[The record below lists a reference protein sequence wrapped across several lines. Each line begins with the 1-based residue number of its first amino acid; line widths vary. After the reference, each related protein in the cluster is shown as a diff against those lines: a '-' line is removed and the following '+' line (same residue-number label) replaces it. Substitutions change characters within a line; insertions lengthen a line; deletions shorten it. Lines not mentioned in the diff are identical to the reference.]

1 MLYLRTTVELNDL
14 VYKKIVKT
22 YGKRNIS
29 NTINEILTRYFF
41 KQKKKDMF
49 GADPWLKK
57 AGTRYLRD
65 EYDRDL

>member
-1 MLYLRTTVELNDL
+1 MNYLRTTVELNDTI
-14 VYKKIVKT
+14 YKKIVST

-29 NTINEILTRYFF
+29 NTINDILTRYFF

-49 GADPWLKK
+49 GVDPWLKK
-57 AGTRYLRD
+57 IGTKDLRD

>member
-1 MLYLRTTVELNDL
+1 MRTTVEINDTI
-14 VYKKIVKT
+14 YKTIITK

-29 NTINEILTRYFF
+29 NTINEILSNYLF

-57 AGTRYLRD
+57 QGLKNLRD
-65 EYDRDL
+65 EYDVHR

>member
-1 MLYLRTTVELNDL
+1 MRTTVEINDAI
-14 VYKKIVKT
+14 YKKIIKT

-29 NTINEILTRYFF
+29 NTINDILLKYFTKEK
-41 KQKKKDMF
+41 KQSLY

-57 AGTRYLRD
+57 TGTNDLRD

>member
-1 MLYLRTTVELNDL
+1 MKYLRTTVELNDTI
-14 VYKKIVKT
+14 YKKIVNK

-29 NTINEILTRYFF
+29 NTINDILFRYFS

-49 GADPWLKK
+49 GTDPWLKK
-57 AGTRYLRD
+57 VGTKDLRD

>member
-1 MLYLRTTVELNDL
+1 MRTTVEINDAI
-14 VYKKIVKT
+14 YKKIVKT

-29 NTINEILTRYFF
+29 KTINEILRTYLF
-41 KQKKKDMF
+41 KQKKQSMY

-57 AGTRYLRD
+57 AVTNDLRD

>member
-1 MLYLRTTVELNDL
+1 MYYLRTTVELNDII
-14 VYKKIVKT
+14 YKKIVRT

-29 NTINEILTRYFF
+29 NTINDILFRYFS

-57 AGTRYLRD
+57 VDTKDLRD